1 MLRPYRPFMAVTQRT
16 QYLYGK
22 TVVDVEHEQRQCV
35 MTVPA
40 DAPVD
45 RTTVERTTVE
55 RTTSNSHAELRQAE
69 YYQELLEERRAEL
82 VLELAHLHA
91 SLAARPAEASVS
103 GASRTKR
110 VIAARETELTE
121 VDRLTAALHARFP
134 TSRFHSDDP
143 ESLRRIA
150 V

>member
-1 MLRPYRPFMAVTQRT
+1 MPRPYRPLMAVTQRT

-22 TVVDVEHEQRQCV
+22 TVVDIENEQQQCV
-35 MTVPA
+35 MNVPA

-45 RTTVERTTVE
+45 RTTVERTK
-55 RTTSNSHAELRQAE
+55 SNSHAELRQAE

>member
-1 MLRPYRPFMAVTQRT
+1 MAVTQRT

-22 TVVDVEHEQRQCV
+22 TVVDVEIEQRQCV
-35 MTVPA
+35 MNVPA
-40 DAPVD
+40 DATVD
-45 RTTVERTTVE
+45 RATVE

>member
-1 MLRPYRPFMAVTQRT
+1 MLRPYRPLMAVTQRT

-22 TVVDVEHEQRQCV
+22 TVVDVDYEQRQCV
-35 MTVPA
+35 MEVPA
-40 DAPVD
+40 DAA
-45 RTTVERTTVE
+45 VERTN
-55 RTTSNSHAELRQAE
+55 SNSHADLRQAE
-69 YYQELLEERRAEL
+69 YYQELLEERRTEL

-91 SLAARPAEASVS
+91 SLAARPEEASVS

-110 VIAARETELTE
+110 VIAARDTELME
-121 VDRLTAALHARFP
+121 IDRLTAALHARFP
-134 TSRFHSDDP
+134 TSRFHSDDA